1 MGLKSIAHEMF
12 PCSKSKKKDN
22 KRKSGTFNPITEHLM
37 NDKSVSGPLLMSV
50 FSCMAWGDGE

>member
-1 MGLKSIAHEMF
+1 MF
-12 PCSKSKKKDN
+12 TRSKSKKKDN
-22 KRKSGTFNPITEHLM
+22 KRKSGAFNPITEHLM